1 MYWTNERRMRMLA
14 AMNPSALA
22 LAATLLAAPALAHE
36 EDAKQGGRP
45 PEKLGTVHFQTSC
58 DPAVQPLFERG
69 VALLHSFWFPEGLKA
84 FNEVLKRD
92 PSCTIAYWG
101 IGVNRLLNPFGGQTA
116 EAIALQGQEAVE
128 KGLAIKAKTERE
140 QDYVVAIS
148 AFYGRDR
155 APFRERAARY
165 EAAMEKLA
173 AKYPEDKEAGI
184 FYALALNIASDPMDK
199 TFAKQLKAASIL
211 EPIFAAQPEHP
222 GVAHYLIHSYDYP
235 PIAEKGLPAA
245 RRYADIAPDAAHAL
259 HMPSH
264 IFTRVGSW
272 EDSLATNRRAEQ
284 NALKN
289 KSGQDMHHA
298 LDYQVYAALQ
308 LARDREAREAIAR
321 MAALPANPDQR
332 PSFYALAASPVRYAL
347 ERGDWKAAAALEPLA
362 NAYVYTV
369 AMTHFARG
377 YGAARLGDWATAA
390 KESGELGNLQQQ
402 LVAQNDKYWAT
413 EVEVQR
419 LSVAAWGQLAKGER
433 DNALALMRKATDLE
447 DTSEKAPVS
456 PGRPVPA
463 RELLGEM
470 LLELKQPAA
479 ALKEFEASAVRD
491 PNRFRNFYGA
501 ALAAERSGNAAKAR
515 QYFARLAQLGAKGD
529 ARPEL
534 QRARTFIAAK

>member
-1 MYWTNERRMRMLA
+1 MKRLVLLA
-14 AMNPSALA
+14 VLIFTGSALA
-22 LAATLLAAPALAHE
+22 HD
-36 EDAKQGGRP
+36 EDQKGGVA
-45 PEKLGTVHFQTSC
+45 PEKLGKVTFPTSC
-58 DPAVQPLFERG
+58 DPAVQPMFERG
-69 VALLHSFWFPEGLKA
+69 VALLHSFWFPEGLKT

-92 PSCTIAYWG
+92 PSCPIAYWG
-101 IGVNRLLNPFGGQTA
+101 IGVNRLLNPFAGPAA
-116 EAIALQGQEAVE
+116 EAIALQGQEAIE
-128 KGLAIKAKTERE
+128 KGIAVNAKTERE
-140 QDYVVAIS
+140 RDYMVAIS

-173 AKYPEDKEAGI
+173 AKYPDDKEAGI
-184 FYALALNIASDPMDK
+184 FYALALDIASDPMDK
-199 TFAKQLKAASIL
+199 TFAKQLKAAGIL

-264 IFTRVGSW
+264 IFTRVGAW

-289 KSGQDMHHA
+289 KSGADMHHA

-332 PSFYALAASPVRYAL
+332 PSFYALTASPARYVL
-347 ERGDWKAAAALEPLA
+347 ERGDWKAAAALEPVK

-377 YGAARLGDWATAA
+377 YGAARLGDAA
-390 KESGELGNLQQQ
+390 AASREAEELARLKAALDEQK
-402 LVAQNDKYWAT
+402 DKYWAT

-419 LSVAAWGQLAKGER
+419 LAVVAWGKLAAGER
-433 DNALALMRKATDLE
+433 QAGLDTMIAAAKLE

-470 LLELKQPAA
+470 LLQLGRPAD

-501 ALAAERSGNAAKAR
+501 ALAAERSGDSAKAR
-515 QYFARLAQLGAKGD
+515 QYFGKLAQLGAKGD
-529 ARPEL
+529 PRPEL

>member
-1 MYWTNERRMRMLA
+1 MTLSRAVLIA
-14 AMNPSALA
+14 ALVA
-22 LAATLLAAPALAHE
+22 AAPALAH
-36 EDAKQGGRP
+36 DDPKQQGGVA
-45 PEKLGTVHFQTSC
+45 PEKLGKVSFPTSC
-58 DPAVQPLFERG
+58 DPAVQPTFERG

-92 PSCTIAYWG
+92 PSCSIAYWG
-101 IGVNRLLNPFGGQTA
+101 IGVNRLLNPFGGQAA

-128 KGLAIKAKTERE
+128 KGLAMGAKTERE
-140 QDYVVAIS
+140 RDYLTAIN

-155 APFRERAARY
+155 APFRERAVRY

-173 AKYPEDKEAGI
+173 AKYPQDGEAAI

-199 TFAKQLKAASIL
+199 TYARQLKAAGIL
-211 EPIFAAQPEHP
+211 EPVFVAQPEHP
-222 GVAHYLIHSYDYP
+222 GAAHYLIHSYDYP

-245 RRYADIAPDAAHAL
+245 RRYSDIAPDAAHAL

-264 IFTRVGSW
+264 IFTRVGAW
-272 EDSLATNRRAEQ
+272 EDSLVTNKRSEQ

-289 KSGQDMHHA
+289 KAAQDLHHA

-308 LARDREAREAIAR
+308 LARDREALEAMTR

-332 PSFYALAASPVRYAL
+332 PSFYALAATPARYAL
-347 ERGDWKAAAALEPLA
+347 ERGDWKAATALELVP
-362 NAYVYTV
+362 NAYVYTA

-377 YGAARLGDWATAA
+377 YGAARLGDTAMASREAEELARLKATLEEQ
-390 KESGELGNLQQQ
+390 K
-402 LVAQNDKYWAT
+402 DKYWAT

-419 LSVAAWGQLAKGER
+419 LEVVAWSKLAAGER
-433 DNALALMRKATDLE
+433 QAALETMIAAAKLE

-456 PGRPVPA
+456 PGRLIPA

-470 LLELKQPAA
+470 LLQLGRPGE
-479 ALKEFEASAVRD
+479 ALKEFEASATRD
-491 PNRFRNFYGA
+491 PNRFRGFYGA
-501 ALAAERSGNAAKAR
+501 ALAAQRSGDAKKAR
-515 QYFARLAQLGAKGD
+515 AYFEKLAQLGAKGD

-534 QRARTFIAAK
+534 QQARTFLAAK

>member
-1 MYWTNERRMRMLA
+1 MLQSLYPKVSAMTLSRAVLTA
-14 AMNPSALA
+14 AVF
-22 LAATLLAAPALAHE
+22 AATPALAH
-36 EDAKQGGRP
+36 DDPQQQGGVA
-45 PEKLGTVHFQTSC
+45 PEKLGKVHFATSC
-58 DPAVQPLFERG
+58 DPAVQPTFERG
-69 VALLHSFWFPEGLKA
+69 VALLHSFWFPEGLKT
-84 FNEVLKRD
+84 FNEVLARD
-92 PSCTIAYWG
+92 PSCTIAYWA

-128 KGLAIKAKTERE
+128 KGLAMKAKTERE
-140 QDYVVAIS
+140 QDYIEAIS

-165 EAAMEKLA
+165 EAAMEKLV
-173 AKYPEDKEAGI
+173 AKYPEDKEASI

-199 TFAKQLKAASIL
+199 TFAKQLKAARIL
-211 EPIFAAQPEHP
+211 EPIFIAQPEHP

-235 PIAEKGLPAA
+235 PIAKNGLPAA
-245 RRYADIAPDAAHAL
+245 RRYSDIAPDAAHAL

-264 IFTRVGSW
+264 IFTRVGAW
-272 EDSLATNRRAEQ
+272 EDSLVANRRSEQ

-289 KSGQDMHHA
+289 KSPTDMHHA

-321 MAALPANPDQR
+321 MAALALVPDQR
-332 PSFYALAASPVRYAL
+332 VSYYALAAAPARYAI
-347 ERGDWKAAAALEPLA
+347 ERGDWKAATALEPTP

-377 YGAARLGDWATAA
+377 YGSARLGNAA
-390 KESGELGNLQQQ
+390 AASREAEELARLKAK
-402 LVAQNDKYWAT
+402 LEEMNDKYWAT

-419 LSVAAWGQLAKGER
+419 LSVVAWAKLAAGDKQAALETMVEAAK
-433 DNALALMRKATDLE
+433 LE
-447 DTSEKAPVS
+447 DTSEKSPVS
-456 PGRPVPA
+456 PGRPIPA

-470 LLELKQPAA
+470 LLQLNRPGA

-501 ALAAERSGNAAKAR
+501 AIAAQRSGNAVKAKA
-515 QYFARLAQLGAKGD
+515 YFAKLAQLGAKGD

-534 QRARTFIAAK
+534 KQARTFIAAK

>member
-1 MYWTNERRMRMLA
+1 
-14 AMNPSALA
+14 MNPFRVPLI
-22 LAATLLAAPALAHE
+22 AALLASAPAFAH
-36 EDAKQGGRP
+36 DDPQQAGVA
-45 PEKLGTVHFQTSC
+45 PEKLGKVHFTTSC
-58 DPAVQPLFERG
+58 DAAVQPTFERG
-69 VALLHSFWFPEGLKA
+69 VALLHSFWFPEGLKT
-84 FNEVLKRD
+84 FNEVLKHD
-92 PSCTIAYWG
+92 PSCTMAYWA

-128 KGLAIKAKTERE
+128 KGLAMNAKTERE
-140 QDYVVAIS
+140 RDYMLAIS

-173 AKYPEDKEAGI
+173 AKYPQDKEASI

-199 TFAKQLKAASIL
+199 TFAKQLKAAQIL
-211 EPIFAAQPEHP
+211 EPIFVAQPEHP

-245 RRYADIAPDAAHAL
+245 RRYSEIAADAAHAL

-264 IFTRVGSW
+264 IFTRVGAW
-272 EDSLATNRRAEQ
+272 EDSLVTNKRSEQ

-289 KSGQDMHHA
+289 KAAQDMHHA

-308 LARDREAREAIAR
+308 LARDREAGEAIAR

-332 PSFYALAASPVRYAL
+332 PSLYALAAGPARYAL
-347 ERGDWKAAAALEPLA
+347 ERGDWKAAAALQPVP

-377 YGAARLGDWATAA
+377 YGSARLGDSAA
-390 KESGELGNLQQQ
+390 ASREAEELARLKAALDEQK
-402 LVAQNDKYWAT
+402 DKYWAT

-419 LSVAAWGQLAKGER
+419 LAVAAWGKLAAGER
-433 DNALALMRKATDLE
+433 QAGLETMQAAATLE

-470 LLELKQPAA
+470 LLQLGRPAD
-479 ALKEFEASAVRD
+479 ALKEFEASAMRD

-515 QYFARLAQLGAKGD
+515 QYFAKLAQLGAKGD
-529 ARPEL
+529 PRPEL

>member
-1 MYWTNERRMRMLA
+1 MKA
-14 AMNPSALA
+14 IALVA
-22 LAATLLAAPALAHE
+22 VLLAAPAFAHD
-36 EDAKQGGRP
+36 EDQGGRA

-58 DPAVQPLFERG
+58 DPAVQPTFERG
-69 VALLHSFWFPEGLKA
+69 VALLHSFWFPEGLKT

-92 PSCTIAYWG
+92 PSCTMAYWA

-128 KGLAIKAKTERE
+128 KGLALTAKTERE
-140 QDYVVAIS
+140 RDYMVAIS

-173 AKYPEDKEAGI
+173 AKYPQDKEASI

-211 EPIFAAQPEHP
+211 EPIFLAQPEHP

-245 RRYADIAPDAAHAL
+245 RRYSNIAPDAAHAL

-264 IFTRVGSW
+264 IFTRVGAW
-272 EDSLATNRRAEQ
+272 EDSLAANRRSEQ
-284 NALKN
+284 NAFKN
-289 KSGQDMHHA
+289 KSSTDMHHA

-321 MAALPANPDQR
+321 MAALPLVPDQR
-332 PSFYALAASPVRYAL
+332 VSFYALAAAPARYAI
-347 ERGDWKAAAALEPLA
+347 ERGDWKAAAALEPVA
-362 NAYVYTV
+362 NAYVYTT

-377 YGAARLGDWATAA
+377 YGAARLGDWAGAA
-390 KESGELGNLQQQ
+390 KESGALATLQQQ

-447 DTSEKAPVS
+447 DTSEKSPVS
-456 PGRPVPA
+456 PGRPIPA

-470 LLELKQPAA
+470 LLQLGQPAA

-491 PNRFRNFYGA
+491 PNRFRNFYGS
-501 ALAAERSGNAAKAR
+501 ALAAQRSGDAAKAKA
-515 QYFARLAQLGAKGD
+515 YFAKLAQLGAKGD

-534 QRARTFIAAK
+534 QQARTFIAAK